1 MGFYLNSKKARSNYK
16 EITETAYF
24 VDKSLMIEELIPIVG
39 EGEGIVSRAGRW
51 IGKSSKYICITRPR
65 RFGKTVMANMIAA
78 YFGKEIDS
86 REIFDKLEIHSC
98 EQYEQHLNQHDVIY
112 ITFNEMPNE
121 CRTYRQYIS
130 RIEKRLLA
138 DLTRKFPGACIEDGD
153 SLWDAL
159 NNIYELE
166 EEIKF
171 IFVLDEWDYIFHKD
185 FVTDKDKEEY
195 LGFLSNL
202 LKDQPY
208 VELAYMTGILP
219 IAKYS
224 SGLELNMF
232 LEYTMAAERKYCEYF
247 GFTEA
252 EVDCLYDRYRNITD
266 DRNITREGLRLWYN
280 GYHTV
285 SGERLYNPRSVV
297 AALTNNNLGN
307 YWTSSGPYDE
317 IFYYVKNNVDD
328 VRDDVALM
336 VSGEAVSVRV
346 REYAATSM
354 EISTKEEIFSA
365 MVVYGFL
372 SNEKDRV
379 SIPNKELMDRF
390 EDMLL
395 KESSLG
401 YVYRLAKA
409 SDQMLRATLKG
420 DTGMMLEILEYAH
433 NTEIPLLSYSNEA
446 ELTAVVNLVYLSA
459 RDKYWI
465 EREDKSGIGYADFIF
480 YPKDPGNDGIIL
492 ELKVDCTPE
501 EAIRQIKDRQYAL
514 NFRGKLGG
522 KPRCTGRI
530 LAVGIVFDRKNKVH
544 GCKIEILN

>member
-1 MGFYLNSKKARSNYK
+1 MGFYLNSRKARSNYK

-138 DLTRKFPGACIEDGD
+138 DLTRKFPSACIEDVD

-224 SGLELNMF
+224 SGSELNMF
-232 LEYTMAAERKYCEYF
+232 LEYTMAAERKYCDYF

-354 EISTKEEIFSA
+354 ELSTKEEIFSA

-420 DTGMMLEILEYAH
+420 DIGTMLEILEYAH

-465 EREDKSGIGYADFIF
+465 EREDKSGIGYTDFIF

-530 LAVGIVFDRKNKVH
+530 LAVGIVFDRRNKVH

>member
-39 EGEGIVSRAGRW
+39 EEEGIISRAGRW

-138 DLTRKFPGACIEDGD
+138 DLTRKFPSACIEDVD

-219 IAKYS
+219 IAKYF

-354 EISTKEEIFSA
+354 ELSTKEEIFSA

-420 DTGMMLEILEYAH
+420 DTGTMLEILEYAH

>member
-39 EGEGIVSRAGRW
+39 EEEGIISRAGRW

-219 IAKYS
+219 IAKYF

-354 EISTKEEIFSA
+354 ELSTKEEIFSA

-420 DTGMMLEILEYAH
+420 DTGTMLEILEYAH